1 MSGAPSEGGTGAPL
15 GDVTPET
22 DATPALDGAAPDSR
36 TVASRKREPCSLLA
50 GVPCVLVIAETM
62 QGKTTGPACEL
73 LGLARRLADQAGG
86 TVAAAL
92 LGNGGG
98 VVAEELIARGAD
110 RVYLAEHVLLGEYH
124 ADAWVPALAQICR
137 QAACDAVLISHNAM
151 GSDLAPRL
159 AFRLGTA
166 VATGCVEVA
175 LSAGRFVL
183 TRPCYGG
190 NAREIVSFKTAPAI
204 ATVRPGCYD
213 VLAPDSGRSGSV
225 MPVQPEIDAT
235 AIRTRIVERKRDA
248 AEGVRL
254 EDAKVIVAGG
264 RGLNGANGFRVL
276 EKLAHALGGAV
287 GASRVPCDLGWCPR
301 SWQIGLT
308 GRTVT
313 PDLYIAVGI
322 SGAGH
327 HMAGCG
333 NAKTI
338 VAVNTDPEAAI
349 FKDARYGVVGDYQ
362 RFIPAFISEV
372 QKLRD

>member
-1 MSGAPSEGGTGAPL
+1 MT
-15 GDVTPET
+15 
-22 DATPALDGAAPDSR
+22 
-36 TVASRKREPCSLLA
+36 
-50 GVPCVLVIAETM
+50 CVLVVAESA
-62 QGKTTGPACEL
+62 QGRPTQSACEL

-86 TVAAAL
+86 TVAAVL
-92 LGNGGG
+92 LGSSSG
-98 VVAEELIARGAD
+98 VAEELIAGGAD
-110 RVYLAEHVLLGEYH
+110 RVFVAEHALLGEYQP
-124 ADAWVPALAQICR
+124 DAWVPVLARICR
-137 QAACDAVLISHNAM
+137 QAACDAVLIGHNAV
-151 GSDLAPRL
+151 GADLAPRL

-166 VATGCVEVA
+166 IATGCVEVA
-175 LSAGRFVL
+175 LSAGRFVM

-190 NAREIVSFKTAPAI
+190 NAREVVSFKTAPAI

-213 VLAPDSGRSGSV
+213 VLTADASRRGTV
-225 MPVQPEIDAT
+225 EQVQPEFDAS
-235 AIRTRIVERKRDA
+235 AIRTRIVGRKRDA

-264 RGLNGANGFRVL
+264 RGLNGADGFRLL
-276 EKLAHALGGAV
+276 EKLAHALGGVV

-333 NAKTI
+333 NAKAI

-349 FKDARYGVVGDYQ
+349 FRDARYGVVGDYQ
-362 RFIPAFISEV
+362 RFIPAFIAEV
-372 QKLRD
+372 EKLRS

>member
-1 MSGAPSEGGTGAPL
+1 MNG
-15 GDVTPET
+15 
-22 DATPALDGAAPDSR
+22 
-36 TVASRKREPCSLLA
+36 
-50 GVPCVLVIAETM
+50 VLVVAETRY
-62 QGKTTGPACEL
+62 GKATGPAREL

-92 LGNGGG
+92 LGSGGDA
-98 VVAEELIARGAD
+98 VAQELIARGAD
-110 RVYLAEHVLLGEYH
+110 KVFVAEHALLGEYH
-124 ADAWVPALAQICR
+124 ADDWVPVLARICR
-137 QAACDAVLISHNAM
+137 QAACDAILISHNAL
-151 GSDLAPRL
+151 GADLAPRL

-166 VATGCVEVA
+166 VATGCVKVA
-175 LSAGRFVL
+175 LSAGRFAL

-190 NAREIVSFKTAPAI
+190 NAREVVSFKTAPAI

-213 VLAPDSGRSGSV
+213 MLAFDASRSGTV
-225 MPVQPEIDAT
+225 EQVQPEFDAP
-235 AIRTRIVERKRDA
+235 AIRTRIISRKRDA
-248 AEGVRL
+248 AEGMRL
-254 EDAKVIVAGG
+254 EDAKVVVAGG
-264 RGLNGANGFRVL
+264 RGLNGAEGFRVL
-276 EKLAHALGGAV
+276 AKLAHALGGAV

-349 FKDARYGVVGDYQ
+349 FRDSRYGVVSDYQ

-372 QKLRD
+372 QKLRG

>member
-1 MSGAPSEGGTGAPL
+1 M
-15 GDVTPET
+15 
-22 DATPALDGAAPDSR
+22 
-36 TVASRKREPCSLLA
+36 
-50 GVPCVLVIAETM
+50 
-62 QGKTTGPACEL
+62 
-73 LGLARRLADQAGG
+73 
-86 TVAAAL
+86 VAAAV
-92 LGNGGG
+92 LGNSGS
-98 VVAEELIARGAD
+98 VAEELIARGAD
-110 RVYLAEHVLLGEYH
+110 RVLVAGNVLLGEYQ

-137 QAACDAVLISHNAM
+137 HAACDAVLISHNAM

-166 VATGCVEVA
+166 VATGCVDVA
-175 LSAGRFVL
+175 LNSGRLVL
-183 TRPCYGG
+183 TRPCFGG
-190 NAREIVSFKTAPAI
+190 NAREVVSFKTVPAI

-213 VLAPDSGRSGSV
+213 VLAFDTSRSGTV
-225 MPVQPEIDAT
+225 EQVQLELDAS

-264 RGLNGANGFRVL
+264 RGLNGADGFRVL
-276 EKLAHALGGAV
+276 ENLAQALGGAV

-313 PDLYIAVGI
+313 PELYIAVGI

-327 HMAGCG
+327 HMAGCSS
-333 NAKTI
+333 AKTI

-362 RFIPAFISEV
+362 QFIPALIAEV
-372 QKLRD
+372 QKLRQ

>member
-1 MSGAPSEGGTGAPL
+1 MT
-15 GDVTPET
+15 
-22 DATPALDGAAPDSR
+22 R
-36 TVASRKREPCSLLA
+36 
-50 GVPCVLVIAETM
+50 VLVIAEAM
-62 QGKTTGPACEL
+62 QGKATGPTCEL
-73 LGLARRLADQAGG
+73 LGLARRLADQTVG

-92 LGNGGG
+92 LGSGGD
-98 VVAEELIARGAD
+98 VVAKELVARGAD
-110 RVYLAEHVLLGEYH
+110 KVFVAEHALLGEYH
-124 ADAWVPALAQICR
+124 ADAWVPVLAQICR
-137 QAACDAVLISHNAM
+137 QAACDAILISHNAV
-151 GSDLAPRL
+151 GADLAPRL

-166 VATGCVEVA
+166 VATGCVEVVRG
-175 LSAGRFVL
+175 AGGFVL

-190 NAREIVSFKTAPAI
+190 NAREVVAFNTAPAI

-213 VLAPDSGRSGSV
+213 ALASDASRGGTIEQVRL
-225 MPVQPEIDAT
+225 ELDAT
-235 AIRTRIVERKRDA
+235 AIRTRIVARKREVAD
-248 AEGVRL
+248 GMRL

-264 RGLNGANGFRVL
+264 RGLNGADGFGVLADLARV
-276 EKLAHALGGAV
+276 LGGAV

-313 PDLYIAVGI
+313 PELYIAVGI

-349 FKDARYGVVGDYQ
+349 FRDARYGIVGDYQ
-362 RFIPAFISEV
+362 KFIPALISEV
-372 QKLRD
+372 QRLRG

>member
-1 MSGAPSEGGTGAPL
+1 MT
-15 GDVTPET
+15 T
-22 DATPALDGAAPDSR
+22 
-36 TVASRKREPCSLLA
+36 
-50 GVPCVLVIAETM
+50 VLVIAETM

-92 LGNGGG
+92 LGSGGDT
-98 VVAEELIARGAD
+98 AAKELIARGAD
-110 RVYLAEHVLLGEYH
+110 KVFVAEHALLVEYH
-124 ADAWVPALAQICR
+124 ADAWVPVLARICR
-137 QAACDAVLISHNAM
+137 QAACDAVLICHNAV
-151 GSDLAPRL
+151 GADLAPRL

-166 VATGCVEVA
+166 VATGCVEVVWG
-175 LSAGRFVL
+175 AGGLVL

-190 NAREIVSFKTAPAI
+190 NAREVVAFKTAPAI

-213 VLAPDSGRSGSV
+213 ALAFDASRRGTVEQVL
-225 MPVQPEIDAT
+225 PELDAT
-235 AIRTRIVERKRDA
+235 AIRTRIVARKRETAD
-248 AEGVRL
+248 GMRL

-264 RGLNGANGFRVL
+264 RGLNGAAGFGVL
-276 EKLAHALGGAV
+276 AELARALGGAV

-313 PDLYIAVGI
+313 PELYIAVGI

-333 NAKTI
+333 NAKAI

-349 FKDARYGVVGDYQ
+349 FREARYGVVGDYQ
-362 RFIPAFISEV
+362 QFIPAFISEV
-372 QKLRD
+372 QRRRG

>member
-1 MSGAPSEGGTGAPL
+1 MGHANHPQGEYGGSLKTLFSGGSTAVFGMTS
-15 GDVTPET
+15 
-22 DATPALDGAAPDSR
+22 
-36 TVASRKREPCSLLA
+36 
-50 GVPCVLVIAETM
+50 VLVIAETKH
-62 QGKTTGPACEL
+62 GKATGPACEL

-92 LGNGGG
+92 LGSSG

-110 RVYLAEHVLLGEYH
+110 TVYVAEHAWRGEYH
-124 ADAWVPALAQICR
+124 ADAWVSVLAQICR
-137 QAACDAVLISHNAM
+137 QAACDAILISHNAV
-151 GSDLAPRL
+151 GADLAPRL

-190 NAREIVSFKTAPAI
+190 NAREVVAFKTAPVI
-204 ATVRPGCYD
+204 ATVRPGCYEM
-213 VLAPDSGRSGSV
+213 LAADASRSGTV
-225 MPVQPEIDAT
+225 ERVQPELDAS
-235 AIRTRIVERKRDA
+235 AIRTRIVARKRDA
-248 AEGVRL
+248 AEDMRL

-264 RGLNGANGFRVL
+264 RGLNGAGGFRSL
-276 EKLAHALGGAV
+276 EDLARALGGAV

-313 PDLYIAVGI
+313 PELYIAVGI

-349 FKDARYGVVGDYQ
+349 FRDARYGVVGDYQ
-362 RFIPAFISEV
+362 RFIPAFIAEV
-372 QKLRD
+372 QKLRG

>member
-1 MSGAPSEGGTGAPL
+1 MSAPSKGGTGA
-15 GDVTPET
+15 
-22 DATPALDGAAPDSR
+22 
-36 TVASRKREPCSLLA
+36 AS
-50 GVPCVLVIAETM
+50 CVLVIAETM
-62 QGKTTGPACEL
+62 QGKTTGPTCEL
-73 LGLARRLADQAGG
+73 LGLARRLVDQAGG
-86 TVAAAL
+86 TVVAAL
-92 LGNGGG
+92 LGSGGDA
-98 VVAEELIARGAD
+98 VAQELIARGAD
-110 RVYLAEHVLLGEYH
+110 KVFVAEHALLNEYH
-124 ADAWVPALAQICR
+124 ADAWVPLLARICR
-137 QAACDAVLISHNAM
+137 QAASDAILISHNAV
-151 GSDLAPRL
+151 GADLAPRL

-175 LSAGRFVL
+175 LSTGGLVL

-190 NAREIVSFKTAPAI
+190 NAREVVSFKTAPAI

-213 VLAPDSGRSGSV
+213 ALAADASRSGTV
-225 MPVQPEIDAT
+225 EQVRPELDAT
-235 AIRTRIVERKRDA
+235 AIRTRIIARKRDA
-248 AEGVRL
+248 TDGMRL

-264 RGLNGANGFRVL
+264 RGLNGAEGFGVL
-276 EKLAHALGGAV
+276 AELARALGGAV

-313 PDLYIAVGI
+313 PELYIAVGI

-349 FKDARYGVVGDYQ
+349 FREARYGVVGDYQ
-362 RFIPAFISEV
+362 QFIPAFVSEV
-372 QKLRD
+372 QRLRE

>member
-1 MSGAPSEGGTGAPL
+1 MTCAPSKGGTGA
-15 GDVTPET
+15 
-22 DATPALDGAAPDSR
+22 S
-36 TVASRKREPCSLLA
+36 
-50 GVPCVLVIAETM
+50 VLVVAETL
-62 QGKTTGPACEL
+62 QGKLTGTTGEL

-92 LGNGGG
+92 LGSGGA
-98 VVAEELIARGAD
+98 AEELIARGAD
-110 RVYLAEHVLLGEYH
+110 RVYVAEHTALGEYH
-124 ADAWVPALAQICR
+124 PDTWVPALARICR
-137 QAACDAVLISHNAM
+137 QAACDAVLICHNGVGA
-151 GSDLAPRL
+151 DLAPRL

-175 LSAGRFVL
+175 WSAGRFML

-190 NAREIVSFKTAPAI
+190 NAREVVSFKTAPAV

-213 VLAPDSGRSGSV
+213 ILASDVSRSGTV
-225 MPVQPEIDAT
+225 EHVQPEFDVPA
-235 AIRTRIVERKRDA
+235 ARTRIVARKRDT
-248 AEGVRL
+248 AEGIRL

-264 RGLNGANGFRVL
+264 RGLNGAEGFRVIA
-276 EKLAHALGGAV
+276 ELAHALGGAV

-313 PDLYIAVGI
+313 PELYIAVGI

-333 NAKTI
+333 NAKAI

-349 FKDARYGVVGDYQ
+349 FRDARYGVVGDYQ

-372 QKLRD
+372 QKLRG